1 MGSDDDER
9 HKHNLN
15 VSHKVTLA
23 AVSSLFAVTLLVILF
38 FLYIKYRQNRRRES
52 RRRSDFISRLV
63 TAQITPSDH
72 VDANHITNRP
82 PPKAKPGGLDPHVID
97 ALPEFVYKSS
107 AAAAANRQNRRR
119 GGGAS
124 ESVVECAVCLSSIT
138 DDAKVRL
145 LPNCNHLF
153 HVDCVDLW
161 LGSNTTCPLCRAAVE
176 PRVPHPEEGGSN
188 AAVVVE
194 PTAPPVDELSLLHGD
209 HQDDNDE
216 KASGSGSRPLSSFRR
231 MLSRER
237 SSRRSS
243 LGSCGESAAVVDHQ
257 VLERQ

>member
-9 HKHNLN
+9 HKRNLN
-15 VSHKVTLA
+15 VSHNVTLA
-23 AVSSLFAVTLLVILF
+23 VVSSLFAVTLLVIFF
-38 FLYIKYRQNRRRES
+38 FLYIKYRQNRRRET
-52 RRRSDFISRLV
+52 RRRNDFISRLV
-63 TAQITPSDH
+63 TAQITPSHD
-72 VDANHITNRP
+72 DSNHTTSR

-97 ALPEFVYKSS
+97 ALPEFIYKSS
-107 AAAAANRQNRRR
+107 AAAAANRQNGRR
-119 GGGAS
+119 GGGGS

-153 HVDCVDLW
+153 HVECVDLW

-176 PRVPHPEEGGSN
+176 PRVPQPEEGGSD

-209 HQDDNDE
+209 HQDDNGE
-216 KASGSGSRPLSSFRR
+216 KASGSGSRPLSSFSFRR

-243 LGSCGESAAVVDHQ
+243 LGSCGESAGVVDHQ